1 MTSDRL
7 REIFSDFDFSKII
20 GMCTDWTKSDDEGN
34 RNPTFNFKSL
44 KTDDLLDK
52 IMKIWID
59 DNGVI
64 FLYRPSEYIDTAS
77 IIKIWN
83 HLTNFLIKKENQEKI
98 KFYIVN
104 NNCSRFQSVI
114 KYPKEFSHLRK
125 EDWGIENINYDN
137 LKIYEF
143 NLDFCLTEY
152 RMWMDDL
159 SHRFGDECIA
169 SVTNLTEEEKTFD
182 KPYKFFTLMGDSHP
196 HRRSLYNMLSSEN
209 LKQYGLVSAW
219 WKNEFLDVRSYRYDK
234 DNIPKNYTQN
244 ASSTKHSLMDDKE
257 WEMFQELP
265 IPIYYSK
272 NIYKNCYIQLISES
286 RMNAE
291 SIEELHDKNDYT
303 FLTEKTAKSLCS
315 NPFIIYGQPH
325 SLKYLHRLGFKTF
338 DGLIDES
345 YDDIYNADKRLSFL
359 NNQVKLLLKNNNDK
373 LKEIYLES
381 LPILEHNFDVLLKI
395 NWKRNVE
402 NLLQLI
408 EKTIT

>member
-7 REIFSDFDFSKII
+7 RKIFSDFDFSKII
-20 GMCTDWTKSDDEGN
+20 GMCTDWTKSDDKGN

-44 KTDDLLDK
+44 KTDNLLSK

-64 FLYRPSEYIDTAS
+64 FLYRPSEYIDTTS

-125 EDWGIENINYDN
+125 KNWGIENINYDN
-137 LKIYEF
+137 LEIYEF

-152 RMWMDDL
+152 RMWMDNL

-219 WKNEFLDVRSYRYDK
+219 WKNEFLDVRSYRYNK

-244 ASSTKHSLMDDKE
+244 ACSTKHSLMDDKE

-325 SLKYLHRLGFKTF
+325 SLKYLRRLGFKTF

-345 YDDIYNADKRLSFL
+345 YDDIYNSDKRLSFL

-395 NWKRNVE
+395 NWKRNIE
-402 NLLQLI
+402 NLVQLI
-408 EKTIT
+408 EETIT